1 MRPGWLFSQLFLRS
15 SLICIYQ
22 SCNLPGLAPNEGLI
36 NINNSVMYTRP
47 MPCLPNWRLEEA
59 MPALTPLS
67 GAPVRA
73 DMTVYCEQER
83 RVRQLGICIALVT
96 TKITTWTMQAAS
108 AWEAVQLLEELKQ
121 SDSCA
126 KRSSR
131 VEKRKY
137 GT

>member
-1 MRPGWLFSQLFLRS
+1 
-15 SLICIYQ
+15 
-22 SCNLPGLAPNEGLI
+22 
-36 NINNSVMYTRP
+36 
-47 MPCLPNWRLEEA
+47 